1 MTRQPSSK
9 DVNHLWRALYAKL
22 RYIGI
27 RLALL
32 YLMRELGT
40 GSLMLLACGAVYV
53 QNDPTIWNSLSLL
66 LARLIC

>member
-1 MTRQPSSK
+1 MESMLCIVR
-9 DVNHLWRALYAKL
+9 R
-22 RYIGI
+22 IGI

-32 YLMRELGT
+32 CLMRELGT

-66 LARLIC
+66 FVRFIG